1 MKTIDWTDLALKDYH
16 ENIDYLLRE
25 WSEKE
30 ALSFIDD
37 VEAVLFELKKGNLEF
52 KESNYNNIR
61 ECVVCK
67 QISLYYKHIDKNKI
81 ELLRFWNNY
90 KDEKALNL

>member
-1 MKTIDWTDLALKDYH
+1 MKNISWTDLDLADYH

-25 WSEKE
+25 WTEEE
-30 ALSFIDD
+30 ALNFIGY
-37 VEAVLFELKKGNLEF
+37 VETVLFELKNGNVEF
-52 KESNYNNIR
+52 KESNYKDIR

-67 QISLYYKHIDKNKI
+67 QKSLYYRHLDKNKI

-90 KDEKALNL
+90 KDIKKLKF

>member
-1 MKTIDWTDLALKDYH
+1 MKKINWTDLALTDYH
-16 ENIDYLLRE
+16 DNIDYLLRE

-30 ALSFIDD
+30 ALNFIDD
-37 VEAVLFELKKGNLEF
+37 VETVLFELKKGKIEF
-52 KESNYNNIR
+52 KESNYKDIR

-67 QISLYYKHIDKNKI
+67 QITMYYKHINTNKI

-90 KDEKALNL
+90 KDDKKLNL